1 MFELNGKQF
10 TLEQVKEAAEASN
23 MTVEQYIAKAGLNEV
38 GKAKPVAATTA
49 TAPGQNLGS
58 QFGNGS
64 LAQSGTSGST
74 LDLDQVADLSEQEV
88 YEIINELNK
97 SKYNQ
102 TYDDFVSEKQK
113 NKKDAF
119 SKGKFKKEEE
129 AEYLEYKQTGELKE
143 DPGLASEYY
152 QQAEAN
158 ERVFMENLPFE
169 KKAAVKEYL
178 GQKDPKNV
186 ALDAF
191 ERSYS
196 QVDQIA
202 NLLAGTGVDIA
213 LGGSYLADMLAKP
226 PEEGEDAFQSEVTKS
241 LIEKRQKIEKER
253 QEKLPKPIPL
263 ENINSL
269 DGLSTYIADAW
280 VNFVPS
286 AAALATGPGAIYAFG
301 AMGAGGRLS
310 QYALEEAEAK
320 EYIPELQK
328 ALEIEKDPVK
338 KEQIEKDINRYNDI
352 LTTSNLTKLATA
364 GIYAGSE
371 MLFEK
376 LSTIPMANELAKAA
390 KLANPV
396 DKIGKEVAKKLLL
409 SPIKESAAEGATQ
422 ITQNFADIALNNADI
437 NLLDNVG
444 EAAVQGA
451 IIGNGFAVGQA
462 AAMGRAKMMHTI
474 ASKGEKQNIQNGL
487 SQIDGLAKELD
498 NPEITKERKDEIKN
512 EINSIIKDL
521 SANEDLI
528 ADRFLKLSIDEKKEV
543 FELQRKSEEIN
554 RKWTNIAADSQL
566 SESTKETMRTR
577 LFEEFNSLQNNKR
590 SIIESADKRYKALT
604 KIEGLSEGDQIR
616 NKRLADV
623 YLRKVRQHQKIDKN
637 NWLKSPIIG
646 VSETDLKTLANFV
659 SQKDQD
665 AIQLEDGSIVNKED
679 ANLIL
684 ENSEGRDGL
693 FDPNSKLGVVFTDR
707 ARYGNSAAAIHEYMH
722 GALEA
727 SGMEESDFNKIKN
740 DLIELIENQAN
751 GKITKKQSED
761 IINRINQYSVEEGQD
776 LELLTS
782 ISDFIARD
790 VISEKDKNLFSRIRD
805 GVKSMLSREVGVE
818 TANEFNMSTAEDA
831 FDFVKNFNRKILKK
845 SGDVKITKGQALPE
859 EKDKKPVRPSKLQP
873 LLDSFDGNTN
883 AMINQT
889 LLVTPQGKETFDFTK
904 SKFGQEIG
912 GMVESITRRLYDPIP
927 EDAKRVAT
935 RDDYK
940 NALITSAAN
949 LVTQEYNPELQ
960 DLDSFI
966 SNRLNLRANRVATDL
981 GIESVQEFGGTGIK
995 ADVTE
1000 AKGITADEVEI
1011 TANTKK
1017 LVDAI
1022 GVSKSI
1028 LDKGRSAIERA
1039 IIKAE
1044 NAIVGKD
1051 LTQAK
1056 KIKARDKAL
1065 NDVLSQQL
1073 EKDLKKEFLKTAK
1086 NNNTFNDFL
1095 DKNWKEVTA
1104 VYLKNTN
1111 VNKIP
1116 EGRGKEILQGWNEQ
1130 FPSKQEVVDYF
1141 QGKDLD
1147 NKQAISNRKNRS
1159 LANAIVKEI
1168 TNDVKE
1174 QFVKEDPKAAEDFK
1188 AKTGILFSKQ
1198 LLNIVDKPL
1207 FELEQKGVD
1216 QLLNSYD
1223 LNSTAKY
1230 KTEEQINN
1238 AILDIK
1244 NKLLPLMP
1252 RKFWFGPA
1260 GGSAFTGSSKI
1271 IGVKTSSDPLWAYF
1285 VGEIKKLSDLPDSSF
1300 GAEIEGVDFKVSSY
1314 KTLFKDEATIKKN
1327 IINGSI
1333 DEFNTKVSK
1342 IHEAFWNTV
1351 NEAITNDKSIA
1362 PIIGSYL
1369 KIVGNDTKHWH
1380 KLGAQFVG
1388 YSTNPKG
1395 RYEYEH
1401 AMPATAA
1408 YLYLMDAALSDANF
1422 NAAYKAVIDNYKL
1435 IALDKAMD
1443 KKLTAVG
1450 LQRKMPKGW
1459 DLTKNFWWERYFNPE
1474 VASIDGGIPTESL
1487 IFLNG
1492 KTATEELN
1500 VLPTGV
1506 YIAKANLKNLSN
1518 INKTRVLASKSDKP
1532 VKKIRIFDFDDTL
1545 ARSNSQVLYTLPNGT
1560 KGKLNAT
1567 EYAKKDEELKEQG
1580 AEFDFSEFSKVID
1593 GKKGPLFNVAKKI
1606 ADAKGNEDLFI
1617 LTARP
1622 ADAAGPIQE
1631 FLKLAGLNFKKD
1643 NIVGLGDGAPQAK
1656 ANWVLSK
1663 TAEGYNDFYFADDA
1677 VKNVKAVKDILDT
1690 VDVKSRAQRVLASK
1704 NLDKDFNDLLERVK
1718 GVKSEA
1724 RYSEDRATKL
1734 GNKNKKFKFFI
1745 PYSAEDYIGLIYPT
1759 LGKGTEGDK
1768 NLEWYKKNIINPYA
1782 RGIRDF
1788 ETAKQAAMNQ
1798 WAELKKRIKKTPA
1811 NLKKESVRGF
1821 SNEEAIRVY
1830 LWNQKNVVPDT
1841 LAKKDVEELVKHV
1854 ESNQDLLNF
1863 ANQVNDIVGESG
1875 YPSPQGDWLA
1885 GTITTDLVNHVNTVS
1900 RAEYLKEWQ
1909 ENVDIV
1915 YSKDNMNKLKAIYGE
1930 SYTEALQDMLYR
1942 MKTGRNRPSGANK
1955 LTNQFMNWVNDSV
1968 GTIMFFNTR
1977 SALLQ
1982 TISSVNYLN
1991 FADNNPIKAAA
2002 AFTNQKQFWS
2012 DFSELFNSDFLKQRR
2027 SGLKTDVN
2035 ADEIAKMA
2043 STAENKIRAGLSAI
2057 LKKGF
2062 LPTQIADSFAISIG
2076 GASFYR
2082 NRINTYLKDGMTE
2095 AEAKE
2100 QAFLDFQEITEESQQ
2115 SSRPDR
2121 VSMQQAS
2128 PLGRVVLAFAN
2139 TPMQYAR
2146 LTKKAALDLV
2156 NGRGDW
2162 KANMSKLLYYGAV
2175 QNIIFTY
2182 LQQAMFAMM
2191 FSDDDE
2197 EEEKNRYFRAGNSI
2211 ADSLLR
2217 GIGVGGAA
2225 IATLKN
2231 LVMKTIDE
2239 YKSGRPDYTDVAIE
2253 LTTISPPVNSKLRKL
2268 NSAGRAFTY
2277 KQSKEKMRTEGF
2289 SLDNPAFEATGQIIS
2304 ALANVPADR
2313 AVRKMNNLKTA
2324 FDPEL
2329 EMWQSIALALGYSKW
2344 DVGIKNSK
2352 SSNEE
2357 LIEKLKTISKIRKIR
2372 NKRKKSKKSSP
2383 VKKLEDGVLG
2393 KAHKDGTIEI
2403 KEGLSPAKKKEVIAH
2418 EKKHIADMKSGKLNY
2433 DDQNVYWNGKPY
2445 PRLQGKKIVYN
2456 GVAYLEGHKKLPWEK
2471 SANNTKS

>member
-1 MFELNGKQF
+1 MFELNGKQY
-10 TLEQVKEAAEASN
+10 TLEQIEQAAKESN
-23 MTVEQYIAKAGLNEV
+23 LSVEEYIQKAGLTEV
-38 GKAKPVAATTA
+38 EKQQPAAQTA
-49 TAPGQNLGS
+49 TAGGTTNMESQLESGS
-58 QFGNGS
+58 S
-64 LAQSGTSGST
+64 VQSGTSGST
-74 LDLDQVADLSEQEV
+74 LNLDQVADLSEKEV

-102 TYDDFVSEKQK
+102 SYEDFVLK
-113 NKKDAF
+113 NQQSKKDNF
-119 SKGKFKKEEE
+119 DKGKYKKSEES
-129 AEYLEYKQTGELKE
+129 EYLNYKKTGTLGE
-143 DPGLASEYY
+143 DPNLVNEYY

-169 KKAAVKEYL
+169 KRAAVKEYL

-213 LGGSYLADMLAKP
+213 LGASYLTDMMAKP
-226 PEEGEDAFQSEVTKS
+226 PEEGEDAFQSEMTKS

-253 QEKLPKPIPL
+253 QEKLPKPIAL

-269 DGLSTYIADAW
+269 DGLSTYLADAW

-310 QYALEEAEAK
+310 QYALEESEAK
-320 EYIPELQK
+320 EYLPELQK
-328 ALEIEKDPVK
+328 ALELEKDPAK
-338 KEQIEKDINRYNDI
+338 KALIEKDINRYNDI

-371 MLFEK
+371 MVFER
-376 LSTIPMANELAKAA
+376 LSTIPLANELAKAA

-396 DKIGKEVAKKLLL
+396 DKIGKEIGKKLLL
-409 SPIKESAAEGATQ
+409 SPLKEGAAEGATQ
-422 ITQNFADIALNNADI
+422 VTQNFADIALNDAEI
-437 NLLDNVG
+437 NLLDNVD
-444 EAAVQGA
+444 EAGVQGA
-451 IIGNGFAVGQA
+451 IIGNGFAVAQSA
-462 AAMGRAKMMHTI
+462 ALGRAKIMHTI
-474 ASKGEKQNIQNGL
+474 ASKEEKQNIQNGL
-487 SQIDGLAKELD
+487 TQVDGLAKELD
-498 NPEITKERKDEIKN
+498 NPNITKERKDEIKE

-528 ADRFLKLSIDEKKEV
+528 ADRFLKLSLDEKRKV

-554 RKWTNIAADSQL
+554 KKWTNIAADSQL
-566 SESTKETMRTR
+566 SESSKETMRKR
-577 LFEEFNSLQNNKR
+577 LFSDFNSLQSEKR

-616 NKRLADV
+616 NKQLADI
-623 YLRKVRQHQKIDKN
+623 YLRKVRQHQKTDKN
-637 NWLKSPIIG
+637 NWLKKEIVG
-646 VSETDLKTLANFV
+646 VSESDLNTLQEFV
-659 SQKDQD
+659 KQEEQD
-665 AIQLEDGSIVNKED
+665 GTELEDGSIVNKEE

-684 ENSEGRDGL
+684 ENEKGRDGF

-707 ARYGNSAAAIHEYMH
+707 TRVSNSAASIHEYMH
-722 GALEA
+722 GALQA
-727 SGMEESDFNKIKN
+727 AGMEESDFNKIKN
-740 DLIELIENQAN
+740 DLIKLVKNQAD
-751 GKITKKQSED
+751 GKLTKKQSED
-761 IINRINQYSVEEGQD
+761 IINRINQYTAEEGQD

-790 VISEKDKNLFSRIRD
+790 IISEKDKPLFSRIRD
-805 GVKSMLSREVGVE
+805 GVKSMLSKEVGTE
-818 TANEFNMSTAEDA
+818 TANEFNISTAEDA
-831 FDFVKNFNRKILKK
+831 FDFVQNFNRKILKR
-845 SGDVKITKGQALPE
+845 SSDVKITKGQALPE

-1044 NAIVGKD
+1044 NAIVGKG

-1111 VNKIP
+1111 VNKIS

-1216 QLLNSYD
+1216 QLLDSYD

-1252 RKFWFGPA
+1252 KEFWFGPA

-1271 IGVKTSSDPLWAYF
+1271 IGVKTSSDPLWTYF

-1342 IHEAFWNTV
+1342 IHEAFWNKV
-1351 NEAITNDKSIA
+1351 NEAITDDKSIA
-1362 PIIGSYL
+1362 PVIGSYL

-1388 YSTNPKG
+1388 YSTNPEG

-1408 YLYLMDAALSDANF
+1408 YLYLMDAALSGANF
-1422 NAAYKAVIDNYKL
+1422 NTAYKAVMDNYKL

-1450 LQRKMPKGW
+1450 LQRKMPKSW

-1492 KTATEELN
+1492 KTAKQEL
-1500 VLPTGV
+1500 
-1506 YIAKANLKNLSN
+1506 
-1518 INKTRVLASKSDKP
+1518 KTNSSGQSRILASK
-1532 VKKIRIFDFDDTL
+1532 TL
-1545 ARSNSQVLYTLPNGT
+1545 
-1560 KGKLNAT
+1560 
-1567 EYAKKDEELKEQG
+1567 
-1580 AEFDFSEFSKVID
+1580 
-1593 GKKGPLFNVAKKI
+1593 
-1606 ADAKGNEDLFI
+1606 DA
-1617 LTARP
+1617 
-1622 ADAAGPIQE
+1622 
-1631 FLKLAGLNFKKD
+1631 
-1643 NIVGLGDGAPQAK
+1643 
-1656 ANWVLSK
+1656 
-1663 TAEGYNDFYFADDA
+1663 
-1677 VKNVKAVKDILDT
+1677 
-1690 VDVKSRAQRVLASK
+1690 
-1704 NLDKDFNDLLERVK
+1704 DFNKMLERVK
-1718 GVKSEA
+1718 GVKADA

-1745 PYSAEDYIGLIYPT
+1745 PYSAEDYVGLVYPT
-1759 LGKGTEGDK
+1759 LGKGKEGDM
-1768 NLEWYKKNIINPYA
+1768 NLQWYKDNIITPYA
-1782 RGIRDF
+1782 RGIRNF
-1788 ETAKQAAMNQ
+1788 ESAKQLAMNQ
-1798 WAELKKRIKKTPA
+1798 WAELKKQIKKTPA

-1875 YPSPQGDWLA
+1875 YPNPQGDWLA

-2035 ADEIAKMA
+2035 ADEIARMA
-2043 STAENKIRAGLSAI
+2043 STAENKIRAGLSVI

-2082 NRINTYLKDGMTE
+2082 NRINTYLKDGMTK

-2128 PLGRVVLAFAN
+2128 PLGRIVLAFAN

-2344 DVGIKNSK
+2344 DVGIKNAVK
-2352 SSNEE
+2352 
-2357 LIEKLKTISKIRKIR
+2357 KTGKPVFKKKRGK
-2372 NKRKKSKKSSP
+2372 KRKPRQSSTSTIGGSKKSSSSTIAN
-2383 VKKLEDGVLG
+2383 KLENGVLG

-2403 KEGLSPAKKKEVIAH
+2403 KPGLSPAKKKEVMAH
-2418 EKKHIADMKSGKLNY
+2418 EKRHIADMKSGKLNY
-2433 DDQNVYWNGKPY
+2433 DNQNVYWKGKAY
-2445 PRLQGKKIVYN
+2445 PRLQGKKIMYN
-2456 GVAYLEGHKKLPWEK
+2456 GIAYSEGHKKLPWEK
-2471 SANNTKS
+2471 SANNIKV

>member
-1 MFELNGKQF
+1 MFELNGKQY
-10 TLEQVKEAAEASN
+10 TLEQIEQAAKESN
-23 MTVEQYIAKAGLNEV
+23 LSVEEYIQRAGLTEV
-38 GKAKPVAATTA
+38 GKQEPATQAATVGGT
-49 TAPGQNLGS
+49 TNLESQSESGS
-58 QFGNGS
+58 S
-64 LAQSGTSGST
+64 VQSGTSGST
-74 LDLDQVADLSEQEV
+74 LNLDQVANLSEKEV
-88 YEIINELNK
+88 YETINELNR

-102 TYDDFVSEKQK
+102 SYEDFVLENQQ
-113 NKKDAF
+113 NKKNNFD
-119 SKGKFKKEEE
+119 KGKYKKSEE
-129 AEYLEYKQTGELKE
+129 AEYLNYKQTGKLGE
-143 DPGLASEYY
+143 DPNLVNEYY

-169 KKAAVKEYL
+169 KRAAVKEFL
-178 GQKDPKNV
+178 GQKDPKNI

-213 LGGSYLADMLAKP
+213 LGASYLSDMMAKP
-226 PEEGEDAFQSEVTKS
+226 PEEGEEAFQSEITKS

-253 QEKLPKPIPL
+253 QERLPKPIAL

-269 DGLSTYIADAW
+269 DGLSTYLADAW

-320 EYIPELQK
+320 EYLPELQK
-328 ALEIEKDPVK
+328 ALELEKDPAK
-338 KEQIEKDINRYNDI
+338 KALIEKDIDRYNNI
-352 LTTSNLTKLATA
+352 LSTSNLTKLATA

-371 MLFEK
+371 MLFER

-396 DKIGKEVAKKLLL
+396 DKIGKEIGKKLLL
-409 SPIKESAAEGATQ
+409 SPIREGAAEGATQ
-422 ITQNFADIALNNADI
+422 ITQNFADIVLNDAEI
-437 NLLDNVG
+437 NLLDNVD
-444 EAAVQGA
+444 EAGVQGA
-451 IIGNGFAVGQA
+451 IIGNGFAVAQSA
-462 AAMGRAKMMHTI
+462 ALGRAKIMHTI
-474 ASKGEKQNIQNGL
+474 ASKEEKQNIQNGL
-487 SQIDGLAKELD
+487 TQVDGLAKELD
-498 NPEITKERKDEIKN
+498 NPNITKERKDEIKE
-512 EINSIIKDL
+512 EINSIIRDL

-528 ADRFLKLSIDEKKEV
+528 ADRFLKLSLDEKREV

-554 RKWTNIAADSQL
+554 RKWTNIAADSGL
-566 SESTKETMRTR
+566 SESSKETMRTQ
-577 LFEEFNSLQNNKR
+577 LFSDFNSLQDEKR
-590 SIIESADKRYKALT
+590 AIIESADRRYKTLT

-616 NKRLADV
+616 NKQLANV
-623 YLRKVRQHQKIDKN
+623 YLRKVRQHQKADKN
-637 NWLKSPIIG
+637 NWLKKEMVG
-646 VSETDLKTLANFV
+646 VSESDLNTLQEFV
-659 SQKDQD
+659 EQEEQD
-665 AIQLEDGSIVNKED
+665 GIQLEDGSIVNKEE

-684 ENSEGRDGL
+684 ENEEGRDGF

-707 ARYGNSAAAIHEYMH
+707 SRYSNSAASIHEYMH
-722 GALEA
+722 GALQA
-727 SGMEESDFNKIKN
+727 AGMEESDFNKIKN
-740 DLIELIENQAN
+740 DLIELIENQAD
-751 GKITKKQSED
+751 GKLTKKQSED
-761 IINRINQYSVEEGQD
+761 IINRINQYTAEEGQD

-790 VISEKDKNLFSRIRD
+790 IISEKDKSLFSRIRD

-818 TANEFNMSTAEDA
+818 TANEFNISTAEDA
-831 FDFVKNFNRKILKK
+831 FDFVQNFNRKILKR
-845 SGDVKITKGQALPE
+845 SGDIKIASGQVLPE
-859 EKDKKPVRPSKLQP
+859 EKDQEPVRPSKLQP

-912 GMVESITRRLYDPIP
+912 GIVESITRRLYDPIP

-949 LVTQEYNPELQ
+949 LVTREYNPELQ

-966 SNRLNLRANRVATDL
+966 SNRLNLRANRVAADL

-1000 AKGITADEVEI
+1000 AKGITADEVEV

-1051 LTQAK
+1051 LTQSK

-1130 FPSKQEVVDYF
+1130 FPSKQEVIDYF
-1141 QGKDLD
+1141 QGKDLN

-1174 QFVKEDPKAAEDFK
+1174 QFIKEDPKAAKDFE

-1230 KTEEQINN
+1230 KTKSQIDD

-1244 NKLLPLMP
+1244 NRLLPLMP
-1252 RKFWFGPA
+1252 KEFWFGPA
-1260 GGSAFTGSSKI
+1260 GGSAFTSSSKI

-1285 VGEIKKLSDLPDSSF
+1285 VEEIKKLSNLPDSSF

-1333 DEFNTKVSK
+1333 KEFNTKVSK
-1342 IHEAFWNTV
+1342 IHEAFWNKV

-1388 YSTNPKG
+1388 YSTNPEG

-1408 YLYLMDAALSDANF
+1408 YLYLMDAALSGANF
-1422 NAAYKAVIDNYKL
+1422 NAAYKAVMDNYKL

-1459 DLTKNFWWERYFNPE
+1459 DLTKNFWWERYFNPQ
-1474 VASIDGGIPTESL
+1474 VAAIDGGIPTESL

-1492 KTATEELN
+1492 KTATQEL
-1500 VLPTGV
+1500 
-1506 YIAKANLKNLSN
+1506 K
-1518 INKTRVLASKSDKP
+1518 INSSGQSKILASK
-1532 VKKIRIFDFDDTL
+1532 TL
-1545 ARSNSQVLYTLPNGT
+1545 
-1560 KGKLNAT
+1560 
-1567 EYAKKDEELKEQG
+1567 
-1580 AEFDFSEFSKVID
+1580 
-1593 GKKGPLFNVAKKI
+1593 
-1606 ADAKGNEDLFI
+1606 DA
-1617 LTARP
+1617 
-1622 ADAAGPIQE
+1622 
-1631 FLKLAGLNFKKD
+1631 
-1643 NIVGLGDGAPQAK
+1643 
-1656 ANWVLSK
+1656 
-1663 TAEGYNDFYFADDA
+1663 
-1677 VKNVKAVKDILDT
+1677 
-1690 VDVKSRAQRVLASK
+1690 
-1704 NLDKDFNDLLERVK
+1704 DFNKMLERVK
-1718 GVKSEA
+1718 GVKAEA

-1745 PYSAEDYIGLIYPT
+1745 PYSAEDYMGLIYPT
-1759 LGKGTEGDK
+1759 LGKGKEGDM
-1768 NLEWYKKNIINPYA
+1768 NLQWYKDNIITPYA
-1782 RGIRDF
+1782 RGIRNF
-1788 ETAKQAAMNQ
+1788 ESAKQLAMNQ
-1798 WAELKKRIKKTPA
+1798 WAELKKQIKKTPA

-1821 SNEEAIRVY
+1821 DNEEAVRVY
-1830 LWNQKNVVPDT
+1830 LWNQKNVVPET
-1841 LAKKDVEELVKHV
+1841 LAKKDVDELVKHV
-1854 ESNQDLLNF
+1854 ESNQELLDF
-1863 ANQVNDIVGESG
+1863 ANQVNDIVGPKG

-1885 GTITTDLVNHVNTVS
+1885 GTITTDLVNYVNTVS
-1900 RAEYLKEWQ
+1900 RSEYLQEWQ
-1909 ENVDIV
+1909 ENVDVV
-1915 YSKDNMNKLKAIYGE
+1915 YSKDNMNKLKAIYGAP
-1930 SYTEALQDMLYR
+1930 YTEALQDMLYR

-1991 FADNNPIKAAA
+1991 FADNNPIKAAE
-2002 AFTNQKQFWS
+2002 AFANQKQFWA

-2035 ADEIAKMA
+2035 ADEIARMA
-2043 STAENKIRAGLSAI
+2043 ATAENKIRAGLAAI

-2062 LPTQIADSFAISIG
+2062 LPTQMADSFAISIG

-2128 PLGRVVLAFAN
+2128 PLGRIILAFAN

-2162 KANMSKLLYYGAV
+2162 KTNMSKLLYYGAV

-2197 EEEKNRYFRAGNSI
+2197 EEEKNKYFRAGNSI

-2289 SLDNPAFEATGQIIS
+2289 SLDNPAFEATGQVIS

-2344 DVGIKNSK
+2344 DVGIKDAVK
-2352 SSNEE
+2352 ETG
-2357 LIEKLKTISKIRKIR
+2357 KPVFKKK
-2372 NKRKKSKKSSP
+2372 KRKKIKPRRSSSGTIGSG
-2383 VKKLEDGVLG
+2383 KRSSSSTIANKLENGVLG
-2393 KAHKDGTIEI
+2393 KAHKNGTIEI
-2403 KEGLSPAKKKEVIAH
+2403 KPGLSPAKRKEVMAH
-2418 EKKHIADMKSGKLNY
+2418 EKRHLADMKSGRLDY
-2433 DDQNVYWNGKPY
+2433 DNQNVYWEGKAY
-2445 PRLQGKKIVYN
+2445 PRLQGKKIMYN

-2471 SANNTKS
+2471 SANNVKV

>member
-1 MFELNGKQF
+1 MPRYKVNDNIYNLPEDKVQDFLKVYPNAELLEGEGKQKPTPQTTAAAVGTN
-10 TLEQVKEAAEASN
+10 TLNTELQSADGSSESQDPAKGFFEQVFGQDEDRQETYAQRELRQEIELENKIAETAAKREIDPATGKFKELSSTDKMLNSVGNMADQFQQFVPNLVISSNKIFRGIFGDEAIDAFVANENIPEFFKEGLSEEDLDEAIQQYQLQEAEMQETGEITKGIADGDIGEIAAGIVNGITSVGSSLAINTLTLGGGLIPDMIGRSYIDYNSTLAEGKGKTLSDLIKDGEDEVTTPAAIGTLSGLLEGFGLRGAGKAILNKAVNKGINKTLAAMLISGNKEGLTELAQTGLEASN
-23 MTVEQYIAKAGLNEV
+23 IASAKGENKTEAFVDAITSREGLEAYLQGFV
-38 GKAKPVAATTA
+38 GGGVIT
-49 TAPGQNLGS
+49 GS
-58 QFGNGS
+58 RS
-64 LAQSGTSGST
+64 
-74 LDLDQVADLSEQEV
+74 
-88 YEIINELNK
+88 
-97 SKYNQ
+97 
-102 TYDDFVSEKQK
+102 
-113 NKKDAF
+113 
-119 SKGKFKKEEE
+119 
-129 AEYLEYKQTGELKE
+129 
-143 DPGLASEYY
+143 
-152 QQAEAN
+152 
-158 ERVFMENLPFE
+158 
-169 KKAAVKEYL
+169 
-178 GQKDPKNV
+178 NV
-186 ALDAF
+186 
-191 ERSYS
+191 
-196 QVDQIA
+196 
-202 NLLAGTGVDIA
+202 
-213 LGGSYLADMLAKP
+213 LADRNDILKASSVMRSDS
-226 PEEGEDAFQSEVTKS
+226 DASFLSVTQQEIKD
-241 LIEKRQKIEKER
+241 LQEKRQKTRNKEVRKVIDKKIEQKTQSMRDMLIEENKVINNMSESELYTASKSFDKIEKLSKKSQQIKQQAANGLISADEQNILLEELNNNLNKER
-253 QEKLPKPIPL
+253 QKLSEIKSNSITRADEALEKNIKTAEEQSSKLDNISFKSFDTIKDFEDYILSTKQYKRKRKASKVLAQTNDGVILQNPDGTQEIIINKEIAKKAGAINVGAHEL
-263 ENINSL
+263 LHGILYKTLKENPNAAVALGNSL
-269 DGLSTYIADAW
+269 TKQINKLDLSDPRALDFKQRLDLYKDEDAATRGEETLTLFGDATAQGLIKYDENLFTKTGDILRRIFDSVGYKRTFKSGRDVYNFIKDYNKDIAKGGIRQA
-280 VNFVPS
+280 FVQ
-286 AAALATGPGAIYAFG
+286 A
-301 AMGAGGRLS
+301 
-310 QYALEEAEAK
+310 AK
-320 EYIPELQK
+320 EGIDVKIKPTNKIQK
-328 ALEIEKDPVK
+328 
-338 KEQIEKDINRYNDI
+338 
-352 LTTSNLTKLATA
+352 
-364 GIYAGSE
+364 
-371 MLFEK
+371 
-376 LSTIPMANELAKAA
+376 
-390 KLANPV
+390 
-396 DKIGKEVAKKLLL
+396 
-409 SPIKESAAEGATQ
+409 
-422 ITQNFADIALNNADI
+422 
-437 NLLDNVG
+437 
-444 EAAVQGA
+444 
-451 IIGNGFAVGQA
+451 
-462 AAMGRAKMMHTI
+462 
-474 ASKGEKQNIQNGL
+474 
-487 SQIDGLAKELD
+487 
-498 NPEITKERKDEIKN
+498 
-512 EINSIIKDL
+512 
-521 SANEDLI
+521 
-528 ADRFLKLSIDEKKEV
+528 
-543 FELQRKSEEIN
+543 
-554 RKWTNIAADSQL
+554 AADSVL
-566 SESTKETMRTR
+566 KESRSN
-577 LFEEFNSLQNNKR
+577 LNSLLEKYGNDPQTL
-590 SIIESADKRYKALT
+590 IT
-604 KIEGLSEGDQIR
+604 QGLS
-616 NKRLADV
+616 K
-623 YLRKVRQHQKIDKN
+623 
-637 NWLKSPIIG
+637 
-646 VSETDLKTLANFV
+646 
-659 SQKDQD
+659 
-665 AIQLEDGSIVNKED
+665 
-679 ANLIL
+679 
-684 ENSEGRDGL
+684 
-693 FDPNSKLGVVFTDR
+693 
-707 ARYGNSAAAIHEYMH
+707 
-722 GALEA
+722 
-727 SGMEESDFNKIKN
+727 
-740 DLIELIENQAN
+740 
-751 GKITKKQSED
+751 
-761 IINRINQYSVEEGQD
+761 
-776 LELLTS
+776 
-782 ISDFIARD
+782 
-790 VISEKDKNLFSRIRD
+790 
-805 GVKSMLSREVGVE
+805 
-818 TANEFNMSTAEDA
+818 
-831 FDFVKNFNRKILKK
+831 
-845 SGDVKITKGQALPE
+845 
-859 EKDKKPVRPSKLQP
+859 
-873 LLDSFDGNTN
+873 
-883 AMINQT
+883 
-889 LLVTPQGKETFDFTK
+889 TPQGKETFEFTK
-904 SKFGQEIG
+904 SEFGQEVGPI
-912 GMVESITRRLYDPIP
+912 VESLTKKLYDPIP
-927 EDAKRVAT
+927 EDAKRDVSRNEYKDAMISELAT
-935 RDDYK
+935 IVSTEYD
-940 NALITSAAN
+940 AAKQDIDKF
-949 LVTQEYNPELQ
+949 VTIRAFQR
-960 DLDSFI
+960 
-966 SNRLNLRANRVATDL
+966 SNRLAKNL
-981 GIESVQEFGGTGIK
+981 GIESVEDFGGTGIK
-995 ADVTE
+995 TDVTE
-1000 AKGITADEVEI
+1000 AKGITADEVEV

-1051 LTQAK
+1051 LTQSK

-1065 NDVLSQQL
+1065 NDVLNQQL

-1130 FPSKQEVVDYF
+1130 FPSKQEVIDYF
-1141 QGKDLD
+1141 QGKDLN

-1168 TNDVKE
+1168 TNDVKA
-1174 QFVKEDPKAAEDFK
+1174 QFIKEDPQAAADFE
-1188 AKTGILFSKQ
+1188 AKTGIKFSKSV
-1198 LLNIVDKPL
+1198 LNIVDKPL

-1230 KTEEQINN
+1230 KTEGQIDD

-1244 NKLLPLMP
+1244 NRLLPLMP
-1252 RKFWFGPA
+1252 KEFWFGPA
-1260 GGSAFTGSSKI
+1260 GGSAFTSSSKI

-1342 IHEAFWNTV
+1342 IHEAFWNKV

-1362 PIIGSYL
+1362 PVIGSYL

-1388 YSTNPKG
+1388 YSTNPEG

-1408 YLYLMDAALSDANF
+1408 YLYLMDASLSGANF
-1422 NAAYKAVIDNYKL
+1422 NAAYKAVMDNYKL

-1492 KTATEELN
+1492 KTATQEL
-1500 VLPTGV
+1500 
-1506 YIAKANLKNLSN
+1506 
-1518 INKTRVLASKSDKP
+1518 KTNSSGQSRILASK
-1532 VKKIRIFDFDDTL
+1532 TL
-1545 ARSNSQVLYTLPNGT
+1545 
-1560 KGKLNAT
+1560 
-1567 EYAKKDEELKEQG
+1567 
-1580 AEFDFSEFSKVID
+1580 
-1593 GKKGPLFNVAKKI
+1593 
-1606 ADAKGNEDLFI
+1606 DA
-1617 LTARP
+1617 
-1622 ADAAGPIQE
+1622 
-1631 FLKLAGLNFKKD
+1631 
-1643 NIVGLGDGAPQAK
+1643 
-1656 ANWVLSK
+1656 
-1663 TAEGYNDFYFADDA
+1663 
-1677 VKNVKAVKDILDT
+1677 
-1690 VDVKSRAQRVLASK
+1690 
-1704 NLDKDFNDLLERVK
+1704 DFNKMLERVK
-1718 GVKSEA
+1718 GVKAEA

-1734 GNKNKKFKFFI
+1734 GNKNKKFRFFI

-1759 LGKGTEGDK
+1759 LGKGKEGDM
-1768 NLEWYKKNIINPYA
+1768 NLQWYKDNIITPYA
-1782 RGIRDF
+1782 RGIRNF
-1788 ETAKQAAMNQ
+1788 ESAKQLAMNQ
-1798 WAELKKRIKKTPA
+1798 WAELKKQIKKTPA

-1821 SNEEAIRVY
+1821 SNEEAVRVY
-1830 LWNQKNVVPDT
+1830 LWNQKNVVPET
-1841 LAKKDVEELVKHV
+1841 LAKKDVDELVKHV
-1854 ESNQDLLNF
+1854 ESNQELLDF
-1863 ANQVNDIVGESG
+1863 ANQVNDIVGPKG
-1875 YPSPQGDWLA
+1875 YPNPQGDWLA
-1885 GTITTDLVNHVNTVS
+1885 GTITTDLVNYVNTVS
-1900 RAEYLKEWQ
+1900 RGEYLKEWQ
-1909 ENVDIV
+1909 ENVDVV

-1930 SYTEALQDMLYR
+1930 PYTEALQDMLYR

-2035 ADEIAKMA
+2035 ADEIARMA
-2043 STAENKIRAGLSAI
+2043 ATAENKVRAGLSAI

-2082 NRINTYLKDGMTE
+2082 NRINTYLKQGMTE

-2128 PLGRVVLAFAN
+2128 PLGRIILAFAN

-2162 KANMSKLLYYGAV
+2162 KTNMSKLLYYGAV

-2197 EEEKNRYFRAGNSI
+2197 EEEKNKYFRAGNSI

-2253 LTTISPPVNSKLRKL
+2253 LTSISPPINSKLRKL

-2277 KQSKEKMRTEGF
+2277 KQSKEKMQTEGI

-2313 AVRKMNNLKTA
+2313 AVRKMSNLKTA

-2344 DVGIKNSK
+2344 DVGIKDAVK
-2352 SSNEE
+2352 ETG
-2357 LIEKLKTISKIRKIR
+2357 KPVFKKK
-2372 NKRKKSKKSSP
+2372 KRKKRKPRRSSSGTISTGKKSSSSTIAN
-2383 VKKLEDGVLG
+2383 KLENGVLG

-2403 KEGLSPAKKKEVIAH
+2403 KPGLSPAKRKEVMAH
-2418 EKKHIADMKSGKLNY
+2418 EKRHLADMKSGRLDY
-2433 DDQNVYWNGKPY
+2433 DHQNVYWEGKSY
-2445 PRLQGKKIVYN
+2445 PRLQGKKIMYN

-2471 SANNTKS
+2471 SANNIKV

>member
-1 MFELNGKQF
+1 MFELNGKQY
-10 TLEQVKEAAEASN
+10 TLEQIEQAAKESN
-23 MTVEQYIAKAGLNEV
+23 LSVEEYIQKAGLTEV
-38 GKAKPVAATTA
+38 GKQKPATQAATVGGT
-49 TAPGQNLGS
+49 TNTGS
-58 QFGNGS
+58 QSESGS
-64 LAQSGTSGST
+64 SVQSGTSGST
-74 LDLDQVADLSEQEV
+74 LNLDQVANLSEREV
-88 YEIINELNK
+88 YETINELNK

-102 TYDDFVSEKQK
+102 SYEDFVLENQQSKK
-113 NKKDAF
+113 NNFD
-119 SKGKFKKEEE
+119 KGKYKKSEE
-129 AEYLEYKQTGELKE
+129 AEYLNYKNTGKLGE
-143 DPGLASEYY
+143 DPNLVNEYY

-169 KKAAVKEYL
+169 KRAAVKEFL

-196 QVDQIA
+196 QIDQIG

-213 LGGSYLADMLAKP
+213 LGTSYLADMMAAP
-226 PEEGEDAFQSEVTKS
+226 PKEGEEAFQSELTKS

-253 QEKLPKPIPL
+253 QEKLPKPIAL

-269 DGLSTYIADAW
+269 DGLSTYLADAW

-320 EYIPELQK
+320 EYLPELQK
-328 ALEIEKDPVK
+328 ALELEKDPAK
-338 KEQIEKDINRYNDI
+338 KALIEKDIDRYNDI
-352 LTTSNLTKLATA
+352 LSTSNLTKLATA

-371 MLFEK
+371 MVFER
-376 LSTIPMANELAKAA
+376 LSTIPLANELAKAA

-396 DKIGKEVAKKLLL
+396 DKIGKEIGKKLLL
-409 SPIKESAAEGATQ
+409 SPIKEGAAEGATQ
-422 ITQNFADIALNNADI
+422 VTQNFADIVLNDAEI
-437 NLLDNVG
+437 NPLDNVD
-444 EAAVQGA
+444 EAGVQGA
-451 IIGNGFAVGQA
+451 IIGNGFAVAQSA
-462 AAMGRAKMMHTI
+462 ALGRAKIMHTI
-474 ASKGEKQNIQNGL
+474 ASKEEKQNIQNGL
-487 SQIDGLAKELD
+487 TQVDGLAKELD
-498 NPEITKERKDEIKN
+498 NPNITKERKDEIKE
-512 EINSIIKDL
+512 EINSIIRDL

-528 ADRFLKLSIDEKKEV
+528 ADRFLKLSLDEKREV

-554 RKWTNIAADSQL
+554 RKWTNIAADSGL
-566 SESTKETMRTR
+566 SESSKETMRTQ
-577 LFEEFNSLQNNKR
+577 LFSDFNSLQDEKR
-590 SIIESADKRYKALT
+590 AIIESADRRYKALT

-616 NKRLADV
+616 NKQLADV
-623 YLRKVRQHQKIDKN
+623 YLRKVRQHQKADKN
-637 NWLKSPIIG
+637 NWLKKEMVG
-646 VSETDLKTLANFV
+646 VSESDLNTLQEFV
-659 SQKDQD
+659 EQEEQD
-665 AIQLEDGSIVNKED
+665 GIQLEDGSIVNKEE

-684 ENSEGRDGL
+684 ENEEGRDGF

-707 ARYGNSAAAIHEYMH
+707 SRYSNSAASIHEYMH
-722 GALEA
+722 GALQA
-727 SGMEESDFNKIKN
+727 AGMEESDFNKIKN
-740 DLIELIENQAN
+740 DLIELIENQAD
-751 GKITKKQSED
+751 GKLTKKQSED
-761 IINRINQYSVEEGQD
+761 IISRINQYTVEEGQD

-790 VISEKDKNLFSRIRD
+790 IISEKDKSLFSRVRD

-818 TANEFNMSTAEDA
+818 TANEFNISTAEDA
-831 FDFVKNFNRKILKK
+831 FDFVQNFNRKILKR
-845 SGDVKITKGQALPE
+845 SGDIKIASGQALPE
-859 EKDKKPVRPSKLQP
+859 EKDQEPVRPSKLQP

-949 LVTQEYNPELQ
+949 LVTREYNPELQ

-1000 AKGITADEVEI
+1000 AKGITADEVEV

-1051 LTQAK
+1051 LTQSK

-1130 FPSKQEVVDYF
+1130 FPSKQEVIDYF
-1141 QGKDLD
+1141 QGKDLN

-1174 QFVKEDPKAAEDFK
+1174 QFIKEDPKAAKDFE

-1230 KTEEQINN
+1230 KTKSQIDD
-1238 AILDIK
+1238 AILNIK
-1244 NKLLPLMP
+1244 NRLLPLMP
-1252 RKFWFGPA
+1252 KEFWFGPA
-1260 GGSAFTGSSKI
+1260 GGSAFTSSSKI

-1285 VGEIKKLSDLPDSSF
+1285 VEEIKKLSNLPDSSF
-1300 GAEIEGVDFKVSSY
+1300 GAEIKGVDFKVSSY

-1333 DEFNTKVSK
+1333 NEFNTKVSK
-1342 IHEAFWNTV
+1342 IHEAFWNKV

-1388 YSTNPKG
+1388 YSTNPEG

-1408 YLYLMDAALSDANF
+1408 YLYLMDAALSGANF
-1422 NAAYKAVIDNYKL
+1422 NAAYKAVMDNYKL

-1459 DLTKNFWWERYFNPE
+1459 DLTKNFWWERYFNSQ
-1474 VASIDGGIPTESL
+1474 VAAIDGGIPTESL

-1492 KTATEELN
+1492 KTATQEL
-1500 VLPTGV
+1500 
-1506 YIAKANLKNLSN
+1506 K
-1518 INKTRVLASKSDKP
+1518 INSSGQSKVLASK
-1532 VKKIRIFDFDDTL
+1532 T
-1545 ARSNSQVLYTLPNGT
+1545 
-1560 KGKLNAT
+1560 
-1567 EYAKKDEELKEQG
+1567 
-1580 AEFDFSEFSKVID
+1580 
-1593 GKKGPLFNVAKKI
+1593 
-1606 ADAKGNEDLFI
+1606 
-1617 LTARP
+1617 
-1622 ADAAGPIQE
+1622 
-1631 FLKLAGLNFKKD
+1631 
-1643 NIVGLGDGAPQAK
+1643 
-1656 ANWVLSK
+1656 
-1663 TAEGYNDFYFADDA
+1663 
-1677 VKNVKAVKDILDT
+1677 LDT
-1690 VDVKSRAQRVLASK
+1690 
-1704 NLDKDFNDLLERVK
+1704 DFNKMLERVK
-1718 GVKSEA
+1718 GVKADA

-1734 GNKNKKFKFFI
+1734 GNKNKKFRFFI
-1745 PYSAEDYIGLIYPT
+1745 PYSAEDYVGLIYPT
-1759 LGKGTEGDK
+1759 LGKGKEGDM
-1768 NLEWYKKNIINPYA
+1768 NLQWYKDNIITPYA
-1782 RGIRDF
+1782 RGIRNF
-1788 ETAKQAAMNQ
+1788 ESAKQLAMNQ
-1798 WAELKKRIKKTPA
+1798 WAELKKQIKKTPA

-1821 SNEEAIRVY
+1821 SNEEAVRVY

-1841 LAKKDVEELVKHV
+1841 LAKKDVDELVKHV
-1854 ESNQDLLNF
+1854 ESNQELLDF
-1863 ANQVNDIVGESG
+1863 ANQVNDIVGPKG
-1875 YPSPQGDWLA
+1875 YPNPQGDWLA
-1885 GTITTDLVNHVNTVS
+1885 GTITTDLVNYVNTVS
-1900 RAEYLKEWQ
+1900 RAEYLQEWQ
-1909 ENVDIV
+1909 ENVDVV
-1915 YSKDNMNKLKAIYGE
+1915 YSKDNMNKLKAIYGA

-1991 FADNNPIKAAA
+1991 FADNNPIKAAE
-2002 AFTNQKQFWS
+2002 AFANQKQFWA

-2043 STAENKIRAGLSAI
+2043 ATAENKIRAGLAAI

-2062 LPTQIADSFAISIG
+2062 LPTQMADSFAISIG

-2128 PLGRVVLAFAN
+2128 PLGRIILAFAN

-2162 KANMSKLLYYGAV
+2162 KTNMSKLLYYGAV

-2191 FSDDDE
+2191 FSDDDD
-2197 EEEKNRYFRAGNSI
+2197 EKEQDKYFRAGNSI

-2225 IATLKN
+2225 VATLKN

-2253 LTTISPPVNSKLRKL
+2253 LTSISPPINSKLRKL

-2277 KQSKEKMRTEGF
+2277 KQSKEKMRTEGV
-2289 SLDNPAFEATGQIIS
+2289 SLDNPAFEATGQVIS

-2313 AVRKMNNLKTA
+2313 AVRKMSNLKTA

-2344 DVGIKNSK
+2344 DVGIKDAVK
-2352 SSNEE
+2352 ETG
-2357 LIEKLKTISKIRKIR
+2357 KPVF
-2372 NKRKKSKKSSP
+2372 KRKKRKKRKPRRSSSGTIESG
-2383 VKKLEDGVLG
+2383 KRSSTSTIANKLENGVLG

-2403 KEGLSPAKKKEVIAH
+2403 KPGLSSAKRKEVMAH
-2418 EKKHIADMKSGKLNY
+2418 EKRHLADMKSGRLDY
-2433 DDQNVYWNGKPY
+2433 DHQNVYWEGKSY
-2445 PRLQGKKIVYN
+2445 PRLQGKKIMYN

-2471 SANNTKS
+2471 SANNVKV

>member
-1 MFELNGKQF
+1 MFELNGKQY
-10 TLEQVKEAAEASN
+10 TLEQIEQAAKESN
-23 MTVEQYIAKAGLNEV
+23 LSVEEYIQKAGLTEV
-38 GKAKPVAATTA
+38 GKQKPATQAATVGGT
-49 TAPGQNLGS
+49 TNTGS
-58 QFGNGS
+58 QSESGS
-64 LAQSGTSGST
+64 SVQSGTSGST
-74 LDLDQVADLSEQEV
+74 LNLDQVANLSEREV
-88 YEIINELNK
+88 YETINELNK

-102 TYDDFVSEKQK
+102 SYEDFVLENQQSKK
-113 NKKDAF
+113 NNFD
-119 SKGKFKKEEE
+119 KGKYKKSEE
-129 AEYLEYKQTGELKE
+129 AEYLNYKNTGKLGE
-143 DPGLASEYY
+143 DPNLVNEYY

-169 KKAAVKEYL
+169 KRAAVKEFL

-196 QVDQIA
+196 QIDQIG

-213 LGGSYLADMLAKP
+213 LGTSYLADMMAAP
-226 PEEGEDAFQSEVTKS
+226 PKEGEEAFQSELTKS

-253 QEKLPKPIPL
+253 QEKLPKPIAL

-269 DGLSTYIADAW
+269 DGLSTYLADAW

-320 EYIPELQK
+320 EYLPELQK
-328 ALEIEKDPVK
+328 ALELEKDPAK
-338 KEQIEKDINRYNDI
+338 KALIEKDIDRYNDI
-352 LTTSNLTKLATA
+352 LSTSNLTKLATA

-371 MLFEK
+371 MVFER
-376 LSTIPMANELAKAA
+376 LSTIPLANELAKAA

-396 DKIGKEVAKKLLL
+396 DKIGKEIGKKLLL
-409 SPIKESAAEGATQ
+409 SPIKEGAAEGATQ
-422 ITQNFADIALNNADI
+422 VTQNFADIVLNDAEI
-437 NLLDNVG
+437 NLLDNVD
-444 EAAVQGA
+444 EAGVQGA
-451 IIGNGFAVGQA
+451 IIGNGFAVAQSA
-462 AAMGRAKMMHTI
+462 ALGRAKIMHTI
-474 ASKGEKQNIQNGL
+474 ASKEEKQNIQNGL
-487 SQIDGLAKELD
+487 TQVDGLAKELD
-498 NPEITKERKDEIKN
+498 NPNITKERKDEIKE
-512 EINSIIKDL
+512 EINSIIRDL

-528 ADRFLKLSIDEKKEV
+528 ADRFLKLSLDEKREV

-554 RKWTNIAADSQL
+554 RKWTNIAADSGL
-566 SESTKETMRTR
+566 SESSKETMRTQ
-577 LFEEFNSLQNNKR
+577 LFSDFNSLQDEKR
-590 SIIESADKRYKALT
+590 AIIESADRRYKALT

-616 NKRLADV
+616 NKQLADV
-623 YLRKVRQHQKIDKN
+623 YLRKVRQHQKADKN
-637 NWLKSPIIG
+637 NWLKKEMVG
-646 VSETDLKTLANFV
+646 VSESDLNTLQEFV
-659 SQKDQD
+659 EQEEQD
-665 AIQLEDGSIVNKED
+665 GIQLEDGSIVNKEE

-684 ENSEGRDGL
+684 ENEEGRDGF

-707 ARYGNSAAAIHEYMH
+707 SRYSNSAASIHEYMH
-722 GALEA
+722 GALQA
-727 SGMEESDFNKIKN
+727 AGMEESDFNKIKN
-740 DLIELIENQAN
+740 DLIELIENQAD
-751 GKITKKQSED
+751 GKLTKKQSED
-761 IINRINQYSVEEGQD
+761 IISRINQYTVEEGQD

-790 VISEKDKNLFSRIRD
+790 IISEKDKSLFSRVRD

-818 TANEFNMSTAEDA
+818 TANEFNISTAEDA
-831 FDFVKNFNRKILKK
+831 FDFVQNFNRKILKR
-845 SGDVKITKGQALPE
+845 SGDIKIASGQALPE
-859 EKDKKPVRPSKLQP
+859 EKDQEPVRPSKLQP

-949 LVTQEYNPELQ
+949 LVTREYNPELQ

-1000 AKGITADEVEI
+1000 AKGITADEVEV

-1051 LTQAK
+1051 LTQSK

-1130 FPSKQEVVDYF
+1130 FPSKQEVIDYF
-1141 QGKDLD
+1141 QGKDLN

-1174 QFVKEDPKAAEDFK
+1174 QFIKEDPKAAKDFE

-1230 KTEEQINN
+1230 KTKSQIDD
-1238 AILDIK
+1238 AILNIK
-1244 NKLLPLMP
+1244 NRLLPLMP
-1252 RKFWFGPA
+1252 KEFWFGPA
-1260 GGSAFTGSSKI
+1260 GGSAFTSSSKI

-1285 VGEIKKLSDLPDSSF
+1285 VEEIKKLSNLPDSSF
-1300 GAEIEGVDFKVSSY
+1300 GAEIKGVDFKVSSY

-1333 DEFNTKVSK
+1333 NEFNTKVSK
-1342 IHEAFWNTV
+1342 IHEAFWNKV

-1388 YSTNPKG
+1388 YSTNPEG

-1408 YLYLMDAALSDANF
+1408 YLYLMDAALSGANF
-1422 NAAYKAVIDNYKL
+1422 NAAYKAVMDNYKL

-1459 DLTKNFWWERYFNPE
+1459 DLTKNFWWERYFNSQ
-1474 VASIDGGIPTESL
+1474 VAAIDGGIPTESL

-1492 KTATEELN
+1492 KTATQEL
-1500 VLPTGV
+1500 
-1506 YIAKANLKNLSN
+1506 K
-1518 INKTRVLASKSDKP
+1518 INSSGQSKVLASK
-1532 VKKIRIFDFDDTL
+1532 T
-1545 ARSNSQVLYTLPNGT
+1545 
-1560 KGKLNAT
+1560 
-1567 EYAKKDEELKEQG
+1567 
-1580 AEFDFSEFSKVID
+1580 
-1593 GKKGPLFNVAKKI
+1593 
-1606 ADAKGNEDLFI
+1606 
-1617 LTARP
+1617 
-1622 ADAAGPIQE
+1622 
-1631 FLKLAGLNFKKD
+1631 
-1643 NIVGLGDGAPQAK
+1643 
-1656 ANWVLSK
+1656 
-1663 TAEGYNDFYFADDA
+1663 
-1677 VKNVKAVKDILDT
+1677 LDT
-1690 VDVKSRAQRVLASK
+1690 
-1704 NLDKDFNDLLERVK
+1704 DFNKMLERVK
-1718 GVKSEA
+1718 GVKADA

-1734 GNKNKKFKFFI
+1734 GNKNKKFRFFI
-1745 PYSAEDYIGLIYPT
+1745 PYSAEDYVGLIYPT
-1759 LGKGTEGDK
+1759 LGKGKEGDM
-1768 NLEWYKKNIINPYA
+1768 NLQWYKDNIITPYA
-1782 RGIRDF
+1782 RGIRNF
-1788 ETAKQAAMNQ
+1788 ESAKQLAMNQ
-1798 WAELKKRIKKTPA
+1798 WAELKKQIKKTPA

-1821 SNEEAIRVY
+1821 SNEEAVRVY

-1841 LAKKDVEELVKHV
+1841 LAKKDVDELVKHV
-1854 ESNQDLLNF
+1854 ESNQELLDF
-1863 ANQVNDIVGESG
+1863 ANQVNDIVGPKG
-1875 YPSPQGDWLA
+1875 YPNPQGDWLA
-1885 GTITTDLVNHVNTVS
+1885 GTITTDLVNYVNTVS
-1900 RAEYLKEWQ
+1900 RAEYLQEWQ
-1909 ENVDIV
+1909 ENVDVV
-1915 YSKDNMNKLKAIYGE
+1915 YSKDNMNKLKAIYGA

-1991 FADNNPIKAAA
+1991 FADNNPIKAAE
-2002 AFTNQKQFWS
+2002 AFANQKQFWA

-2043 STAENKIRAGLSAI
+2043 ATAENKIRAGLAAI

-2062 LPTQIADSFAISIG
+2062 LPTQMADSFAISIG

-2128 PLGRVVLAFAN
+2128 PLGRIILAFAN

-2162 KANMSKLLYYGAV
+2162 KTNMSKLLYYGAV

-2191 FSDDDE
+2191 FSDDDD
-2197 EEEKNRYFRAGNSI
+2197 EKEQDKYFRAGNSI

-2225 IATLKN
+2225 VATLKN

-2253 LTTISPPVNSKLRKL
+2253 LTSISPPINSKLRKL

-2277 KQSKEKMRTEGF
+2277 KQSKEKMRTEGV
-2289 SLDNPAFEATGQIIS
+2289 SLDNPAFEATGQVIS

-2313 AVRKMNNLKTA
+2313 AVRKMSNLKTA

-2344 DVGIKNSK
+2344 DVGIKDAVK
-2352 SSNEE
+2352 ETG
-2357 LIEKLKTISKIRKIR
+2357 KPVF
-2372 NKRKKSKKSSP
+2372 KRKKRKKRKPRRSSSGTIESG
-2383 VKKLEDGVLG
+2383 KRSSTSTIANKLENGVLG

-2403 KEGLSPAKKKEVIAH
+2403 KPGLSSAKRKEVMAH
-2418 EKKHIADMKSGKLNY
+2418 EKRHLADMKSGRLDY
-2433 DDQNVYWNGKPY
+2433 DHQNVYWEGKSY
-2445 PRLQGKKIVYN
+2445 PRLQGKKIMYN

-2471 SANNTKS
+2471 SANNVKV

>member
-1 MFELNGKQF
+1 MFELNGKQY
-10 TLEQVKEAAEASN
+10 TLEQIEQAAKESN
-23 MTVEQYIAKAGLNEV
+23 LSVEEYIQKAGLTEV
-38 GKAKPVAATTA
+38 GKQKPATQAATVGGTIN
-49 TAPGQNLGS
+49 TGS
-58 QFGNGS
+58 QSESGS
-64 LAQSGTSGST
+64 SVQSGTSGST
-74 LDLDQVADLSEQEV
+74 LNLDQVANLSEREV
-88 YEIINELNK
+88 YETINELNK

-102 TYDDFVSEKQK
+102 SYEDFVLENQQSKK
-113 NKKDAF
+113 NNFD
-119 SKGKFKKEEE
+119 KGKYKKSEE
-129 AEYLEYKQTGELKE
+129 AEYLNYKNTGKLGE
-143 DPGLASEYY
+143 DPNLVNEYY

-169 KKAAVKEYL
+169 KRAAVKEFL

-196 QVDQIA
+196 QIDQIG

-213 LGGSYLADMLAKP
+213 LGTSYLADMMAAP
-226 PEEGEDAFQSEVTKS
+226 PKEGEEAFQSELTKS

-253 QEKLPKPIPL
+253 QEKLPKPIAL

-269 DGLSTYIADAW
+269 DGLSTYLADAW

-320 EYIPELQK
+320 EYLPELQK
-328 ALEIEKDPVK
+328 ALELEKDPAK
-338 KEQIEKDINRYNDI
+338 KALIEKDIDRYNDI
-352 LTTSNLTKLATA
+352 LSTSNLTKLATA

-371 MLFEK
+371 MVFER
-376 LSTIPMANELAKAA
+376 LSTIPLANELAKAA

-396 DKIGKEVAKKLLL
+396 DKIGKEIGKKLLL
-409 SPIKESAAEGATQ
+409 SPIKEGAAEGATQ
-422 ITQNFADIALNNADI
+422 VTQNFADIVLNDAEI
-437 NLLDNVG
+437 NLLDNVD
-444 EAAVQGA
+444 EAGVQGA
-451 IIGNGFAVGQA
+451 IIGNGFAVAQSA
-462 AAMGRAKMMHTI
+462 ALGRAKIMHTI
-474 ASKGEKQNIQNGL
+474 ASKEEKQNIQNGL
-487 SQIDGLAKELD
+487 TQVDGLAKELD
-498 NPEITKERKDEIKN
+498 NPNITKERKDEIKE
-512 EINSIIKDL
+512 EINSIIRDL

-528 ADRFLKLSIDEKKEV
+528 ADRFLKLSLDEKREV

-554 RKWTNIAADSQL
+554 RKWTNIAADSGL
-566 SESTKETMRTR
+566 SESSKETMRTQ
-577 LFEEFNSLQNNKR
+577 LFSDFNSLQDEKR
-590 SIIESADKRYKALT
+590 AIIESADRRYKALT

-616 NKRLADV
+616 NKQLADV
-623 YLRKVRQHQKIDKN
+623 YLRKVRQHQKADKN
-637 NWLKSPIIG
+637 NWLKKEMVG
-646 VSETDLKTLANFV
+646 VSESDLNTLQEFV
-659 SQKDQD
+659 EQEEQD
-665 AIQLEDGSIVNKED
+665 GIQLEDGSIVNKEE

-684 ENSEGRDGL
+684 ENEEGRDGF

-707 ARYGNSAAAIHEYMH
+707 SRYSNSAASIHEYMH
-722 GALEA
+722 GALQA
-727 SGMEESDFNKIKN
+727 AGMEESDFNKIKN
-740 DLIELIENQAN
+740 DLIELIENQAD
-751 GKITKKQSED
+751 GKLTKKQSED
-761 IINRINQYSVEEGQD
+761 IISRINQYTVEEGQD

-790 VISEKDKNLFSRIRD
+790 IISEKDKSLFSRVRD

-818 TANEFNMSTAEDA
+818 TANEFNISTAEDA
-831 FDFVKNFNRKILKK
+831 FDFVQNFNRKILKR
-845 SGDVKITKGQALPE
+845 SGDIKIASGQALPE
-859 EKDKKPVRPSKLQP
+859 EKDQEPVRPSKLQP

-949 LVTQEYNPELQ
+949 LVTREYNPELQ

-1000 AKGITADEVEI
+1000 AKGITADEVEV

-1051 LTQAK
+1051 LTQSK

-1130 FPSKQEVVDYF
+1130 FPSKQEVIDYF
-1141 QGKDLD
+1141 QGKDLN

-1174 QFVKEDPKAAEDFK
+1174 QFIKEDPKAAKDFE

-1230 KTEEQINN
+1230 KTKSQIDD
-1238 AILDIK
+1238 AILNIK
-1244 NKLLPLMP
+1244 NRLLPLMP
-1252 RKFWFGPA
+1252 KEFWFGPA
-1260 GGSAFTGSSKI
+1260 GGSAFTSSSKI

-1285 VGEIKKLSDLPDSSF
+1285 VEEIKKLSNLPDSSF
-1300 GAEIEGVDFKVSSY
+1300 GAEIKGVDFKVSSY

-1333 DEFNTKVSK
+1333 NEFNTKVSK
-1342 IHEAFWNTV
+1342 IHEAFWNKV

-1388 YSTNPKG
+1388 YSTNPEG

-1408 YLYLMDAALSDANF
+1408 YLYLMDAALSGANF
-1422 NAAYKAVIDNYKL
+1422 NAAYKAVMDNYKL

-1459 DLTKNFWWERYFNPE
+1459 DLTKNFWWERYFNSQ
-1474 VASIDGGIPTESL
+1474 VAAIDGGIPTESL

-1492 KTATEELN
+1492 KTATQEL
-1500 VLPTGV
+1500 
-1506 YIAKANLKNLSN
+1506 K
-1518 INKTRVLASKSDKP
+1518 INSSGQSKVLASK
-1532 VKKIRIFDFDDTL
+1532 T
-1545 ARSNSQVLYTLPNGT
+1545 
-1560 KGKLNAT
+1560 
-1567 EYAKKDEELKEQG
+1567 
-1580 AEFDFSEFSKVID
+1580 
-1593 GKKGPLFNVAKKI
+1593 
-1606 ADAKGNEDLFI
+1606 
-1617 LTARP
+1617 
-1622 ADAAGPIQE
+1622 
-1631 FLKLAGLNFKKD
+1631 
-1643 NIVGLGDGAPQAK
+1643 
-1656 ANWVLSK
+1656 
-1663 TAEGYNDFYFADDA
+1663 
-1677 VKNVKAVKDILDT
+1677 LDT
-1690 VDVKSRAQRVLASK
+1690 
-1704 NLDKDFNDLLERVK
+1704 DFNKMLERVK
-1718 GVKSEA
+1718 GVKADA

-1734 GNKNKKFKFFI
+1734 GNKNKKFRFFI
-1745 PYSAEDYIGLIYPT
+1745 PYSAEDYVGLIYPT
-1759 LGKGTEGDK
+1759 LGKGKEGDM
-1768 NLEWYKKNIINPYA
+1768 NLQWYKDNIITPYA
-1782 RGIRDF
+1782 RGIRNF
-1788 ETAKQAAMNQ
+1788 ESAKQLAMNQ
-1798 WAELKKRIKKTPA
+1798 WAELKKQIKKTPA

-1821 SNEEAIRVY
+1821 SNEEAVRVY

-1841 LAKKDVEELVKHV
+1841 LAKKDVDELVKHV
-1854 ESNQDLLNF
+1854 ESNQELLDF
-1863 ANQVNDIVGESG
+1863 ANQVNDIVGPKG
-1875 YPSPQGDWLA
+1875 YPNPQGDWLA
-1885 GTITTDLVNHVNTVS
+1885 GTITTDLVNYVNTVS
-1900 RAEYLKEWQ
+1900 RAEYLQEWQ
-1909 ENVDIV
+1909 ENVDVV
-1915 YSKDNMNKLKAIYGE
+1915 YSKDNMNKLKAIYGA

-1991 FADNNPIKAAA
+1991 FADNNPIKAAE
-2002 AFTNQKQFWS
+2002 AFANQKQFWA

-2043 STAENKIRAGLSAI
+2043 ATAENKIRAGLAAI

-2062 LPTQIADSFAISIG
+2062 LPTQMADSFAISIG

-2128 PLGRVVLAFAN
+2128 PLGRIILAFAN

-2162 KANMSKLLYYGAV
+2162 KTNMSKLLYYGAV

-2191 FSDDDE
+2191 FSDDDD
-2197 EEEKNRYFRAGNSI
+2197 EKEQDKYFRAGNSI

-2225 IATLKN
+2225 VATLKN

-2253 LTTISPPVNSKLRKL
+2253 LTSISPPINSKLRKL

-2277 KQSKEKMRTEGF
+2277 KQSKEKMRTEGV
-2289 SLDNPAFEATGQIIS
+2289 SLDNPAFEATGQVIS

-2313 AVRKMNNLKTA
+2313 AVRKMSNLKTA

-2344 DVGIKNSK
+2344 DVGIKDAVK
-2352 SSNEE
+2352 ETG
-2357 LIEKLKTISKIRKIR
+2357 KPVF
-2372 NKRKKSKKSSP
+2372 KRKKRKKRKPRRSSSGTIESG
-2383 VKKLEDGVLG
+2383 KRSSTSTIANKLENGVLG

-2403 KEGLSPAKKKEVIAH
+2403 KPGLSSAKRKEVMAH
-2418 EKKHIADMKSGKLNY
+2418 EKRHLADMKSGRLDY
-2433 DDQNVYWNGKPY
+2433 DHQNVYWEGKSY
-2445 PRLQGKKIVYN
+2445 PRLQGKKIMYN

-2471 SANNTKS
+2471 SANNVKV

>member
-1 MFELNGKQF
+1 MFELNGKQY
-10 TLEQVKEAAEASN
+10 TLEQIEQAAKESN
-23 MTVEQYIAKAGLNEV
+23 LSVEEYIQKAGLTEV
-38 GKAKPVAATTA
+38 GKQKPATQAATVGGT
-49 TAPGQNLGS
+49 TNTGS
-58 QFGNGS
+58 QSESGS
-64 LAQSGTSGST
+64 SVQSGTSGST
-74 LDLDQVADLSEQEV
+74 LNLDQVANLSEREV
-88 YEIINELNK
+88 YETINELNK

-102 TYDDFVSEKQK
+102 SYEDFVTRNQQSKK
-113 NKKDAF
+113 NNFDQGKYKKA
-119 SKGKFKKEEE
+119 EE
-129 AEYLEYKQTGELKE
+129 AEYLNYKNTGKLGE
-143 DPGLASEYY
+143 DPNLVNEYY

-169 KKAAVKEYL
+169 KRAAVKEFL

-196 QVDQIA
+196 QIDQIG
-202 NLLAGTGVDIA
+202 NVLAGTGVDIA
-213 LGGSYLADMLAKP
+213 LGTSYLADMMAAP
-226 PEEGEDAFQSEVTKS
+226 PKEGEEAFQSEVTKS
-241 LIEKRQKIEKER
+241 LLEKRQKIEKER
-253 QEKLPKPIPL
+253 QEKLPKPIAL

-269 DGLSTYIADAW
+269 DGLSTYLADAW

-320 EYIPELQK
+320 EYLPELQK
-328 ALEIEKDPVK
+328 ALELEKDPAK
-338 KEQIEKDINRYNDI
+338 KALIEKDIDRYNDI
-352 LTTSNLTKLATA
+352 LSTSNLTKLATA

-371 MLFEK
+371 MVFER
-376 LSTIPMANELAKAA
+376 LSTIPLANELAKAA

-396 DKIGKEVAKKLLL
+396 DKIGKEIGKKLLL
-409 SPIKESAAEGATQ
+409 SPIKEGAAEGATQ
-422 ITQNFADIALNNADI
+422 VTQNFADIVLNDAEI
-437 NLLDNVG
+437 NLLDNVD
-444 EAAVQGA
+444 EAGVQGA
-451 IIGNGFAVGQA
+451 IIGNGFAVAQSA
-462 AAMGRAKMMHTI
+462 ALGRAKVMHTI
-474 ASKGEKQNIQNGL
+474 ASKEEKQNIQNGL
-487 SQIDGLAKELD
+487 TQVDGLAKELD
-498 NPEITKERKDEIKN
+498 NPNITKERKDEIKE
-512 EINSIIKDL
+512 EINSIIRDL

-528 ADRFLKLSIDEKKEV
+528 ADRFLKLSLDEKREV

-554 RKWTNIAADSQL
+554 RKWTNIAADSGL
-566 SESTKETMRTR
+566 SESSKETMRKQ
-577 LFEEFNSLQNNKR
+577 LFSDFDSLQNEKR

-616 NKRLADV
+616 NQQLADV
-623 YLRKVRQHQKIDKN
+623 YLRKVRQHQKTDKN
-637 NWLKSPIIG
+637 NWLKKEMVG
-646 VSETDLKTLANFV
+646 VSESDLRTLQKFV
-659 SQKDQD
+659 EQEEQD
-665 AIQLEDGSIVNKED
+665 GIQLEDGSIVNKEE

-684 ENSEGRDGL
+684 ENEKGRDGF
-693 FDPNSKLGVVFTDR
+693 FDPNSKLGVVFTNR
-707 ARYGNSAAAIHEYMH
+707 ARYSNSAASIHEYMH
-722 GALEA
+722 GALQA
-727 SGMEESDFNKIKN
+727 SGMQESDFNKIKN
-740 DLIELIENQAN
+740 DLIELIENQAD
-751 GKITKKQSED
+751 GKLTKKQSED
-761 IINRINQYSVEEGQD
+761 IINRINQYTVEEGQD

-790 VISEKDKNLFSRIRD
+790 IISEKDKSLFSRIRD
-805 GVKSMLSREVGVE
+805 GVKSMLSKEVGVE
-818 TANEFNMSTAEDA
+818 TANEFNISTAEDA
-831 FDFVKNFNRKILKK
+831 FDFVQNFNRKILKK
-845 SGDVKITKGQALPE
+845 SGDVKIASGQVLPE
-859 EKDKKPVRPSKLQP
+859 EKDQEPIRPSKLQP

-949 LVTQEYNPELQ
+949 LVTREYNPELQ

-1000 AKGITADEVEI
+1000 AKGITADEVEV

-1051 LTQAK
+1051 LTQSK

-1095 DKNWKEVTA
+1095 DKNWKEVTT

-1130 FPSKQEVVDYF
+1130 FPSKQEVIDYF
-1141 QGKDLD
+1141 QGKDLN

-1174 QFVKEDPKAAEDFK
+1174 QFIKEDPKAAEDFK
-1188 AKTGILFSKQ
+1188 AKTGILFSKP
-1198 LLNIVDKPL
+1198 LLRVINNPKFDLELGGRSKINSLLKAKGLANTVDLKDKIKTEKGRKEIINTFKEVMKLGPKEMWFGKNGTGAPAFTKSNADYGVSMSKDKNGNYKDPRGAESFNALKEELIKIRDDANTVYGDPIPGIVD
-1207 FELEQKGVD
+1207 
-1216 QLLNSYD
+1216 Y
-1223 LNSTAKY
+1223 T
-1230 KTEEQINN
+1230 
-1238 AILDIK
+1238 
-1244 NKLLPLMP
+1244 
-1252 RKFWFGPA
+1252 
-1260 GGSAFTGSSKI
+1260 
-1271 IGVKTSSDPLWAYF
+1271 
-1285 VGEIKKLSDLPDSSF
+1285 
-1300 GAEIEGVDFKVSSY
+1300 VSSY
-1314 KTLFKDEATIKKN
+1314 STIFKDPETIEKN
-1327 IINGSI
+1327 KQNGSI
-1333 DEFNTKVSK
+1333 DLWNKK
-1342 IHEAFWNTV
+1342 NALIHKTLWERINQSILENKNNAP
-1351 NEAITNDKSIA
+1351 AIAT
-1362 PIIGSYL
+1362 YL
-1369 KIVGNDTKHWH
+1369 KLVANDTKHWH
-1380 KLGAQFVG
+1380 RLGAEFVA
-1388 YSTNPKG
+1388 YSNNPVG
-1395 RYEYEH
+1395 IGSTLYEYEH
-1401 AMPATAA
+1401 AMPATSA
-1408 YLYLMDAALSDANF
+1408 YLYLLDTAIDGNNFKPAYDA
-1422 NAAYKAVIDNYKL
+1422 VMDNYKL
-1435 IALDKAMD
+1435 IALDKAENA
-1443 KKLTAVG
+1443 KLGKAKLGT
-1450 LQRKMPKGW
+1450 RMPDGW
-1459 DLTKNFWWERYFNPE
+1459 DLTKNFWWERYFNPQ
-1474 VASIDGGIPTESL
+1474 VAAFDGGIPTGSIL
-1487 IFLNG
+1487 FLNG
-1492 KTATEELN
+1492 KTATQEL
-1500 VLPTGV
+1500 
-1506 YIAKANLKNLSN
+1506 
-1518 INKTRVLASKSDKP
+1518 KTNSSGQSKVLASK
-1532 VKKIRIFDFDDTL
+1532 T
-1545 ARSNSQVLYTLPNGT
+1545 
-1560 KGKLNAT
+1560 
-1567 EYAKKDEELKEQG
+1567 
-1580 AEFDFSEFSKVID
+1580 
-1593 GKKGPLFNVAKKI
+1593 
-1606 ADAKGNEDLFI
+1606 
-1617 LTARP
+1617 
-1622 ADAAGPIQE
+1622 
-1631 FLKLAGLNFKKD
+1631 
-1643 NIVGLGDGAPQAK
+1643 
-1656 ANWVLSK
+1656 
-1663 TAEGYNDFYFADDA
+1663 
-1677 VKNVKAVKDILDT
+1677 LDT
-1690 VDVKSRAQRVLASK
+1690 
-1704 NLDKDFNDLLERVK
+1704 DFNKMLERVK
-1718 GVKSEA
+1718 GVKADA

-1734 GNKNKKFKFFI
+1734 GNKNKKFRFFI
-1745 PYSAEDYIGLIYPT
+1745 PYSAEDYVGLIYPT
-1759 LGKGTEGDK
+1759 LGKGKEGDM
-1768 NLEWYKKNIINPYA
+1768 NLQWYKDNIITPYA
-1782 RGIRDF
+1782 RGIRNF
-1788 ETAKQAAMNQ
+1788 ESAKQLAMNQ
-1798 WAELKKRIKKTPA
+1798 WAELKKQIKKTPA

-1821 SNEEAIRVY
+1821 SNEEAVRVY

-1841 LAKKDVEELVKHV
+1841 LAKKDVDELVKHV
-1854 ESNQDLLNF
+1854 ESNQELLDF
-1863 ANQVNDIVGESG
+1863 ANQVNDIVGPKG

-1885 GTITTDLVNHVNTVS
+1885 GTITTDLVNYVNTVS
-1900 RAEYLKEWQ
+1900 RGEYLQEWQ
-1909 ENVDIV
+1909 ENVDVV
-1915 YSKDNMNKLKAIYGE
+1915 YSKDNMNKLKAIYGA

-1991 FADNNPIKAAA
+1991 FADNNPIKAAE
-2002 AFTNQKQFWS
+2002 AFANQKQFWA

-2043 STAENKIRAGLSAI
+2043 ATAENKIRAGLAAI

-2062 LPTQIADSFAISIG
+2062 LPTQMADSFAISIG

-2082 NRINTYLKDGMTE
+2082 NRINSYLKDGMTE

-2128 PLGRVVLAFAN
+2128 PLGRIVLAFAN

-2162 KANMSKLLYYGAV
+2162 KTNMSKLLYYGAV

-2191 FSDDDE
+2191 FSDDDD
-2197 EEEKNRYFRAGNSI
+2197 EKEQDKYFRAGNSI

-2225 IATLKN
+2225 VATLKN

-2253 LTTISPPVNSKLRKL
+2253 LTSISPPINSKLRKL

-2277 KQSKEKMRTEGF
+2277 KQSKEKMRTEGV
-2289 SLDNPAFEATGQIIS
+2289 SLDNPAFEATGQVIS

-2313 AVRKMNNLKTA
+2313 AVRKMSNLKTA

-2344 DVGIKNSK
+2344 DVGIKNAVK
-2352 SSNEE
+2352 ETG
-2357 LIEKLKTISKIRKIR
+2357 KPVFKKK
-2372 NKRKKSKKSSP
+2372 KRKKRKPRRSSSSTISTG
-2383 VKKLEDGVLG
+2383 KRSSSSTIANKLEDGVLG

-2403 KEGLSPAKKKEVIAH
+2403 KPGLSPAKKKEVMAH
-2418 EKKHIADMKSGKLNY
+2418 EKRHLADMKSGRLDY
-2433 DDQNVYWNGKPY
+2433 DNQNVYWEGKSY
-2445 PRLQGKKIVYN
+2445 PRLQGKKIMYN

-2471 SANNTKS
+2471 SANNVKV

>member
-10 TLEQVKEAAEASN
+10 TLEQIKEAAEASK
-23 MTVEQYIAKAGLNEV
+23 MTVEQYIASAGINEV
-38 GKAKPVAATTA
+38 GKTEPVVEQTA
-49 TAPGQNLGS
+49 TATGQNLGS
-58 QFGNGS
+58 PSINGS
-64 LAQSGTSGST
+64 SEQSATSAST
-74 LDLDQVADLSEQEV
+74 LNLDQVADLSEKEV
-88 YEIINELNK
+88 YETINELNK
-97 SKYNQ
+97 AKYNQ
-102 TYDDFVSEKQK
+102 TYDDFVFQKQK
-113 NKKDAF
+113 SKKDSF

-129 AEYLEYKQTGELKE
+129 NEYLEYKNTGELAD
-143 DPGLASEYY
+143 DPQLANEYY

-213 LGGSYLADMLAKP
+213 LGGSYLADMLAKA
-226 PEEGEDAFQSEVTKS
+226 PEEGEEAFQSEVTKS
-241 LIEKRQKIEKER
+241 LIQKRQKIEKER
-253 QEKLPKPIPL
+253 QEKLPKPIAL

-269 DGLSTYIADAW
+269 DGLGTYIADAW

-338 KEQIEKDINRYNDI
+338 IEQIEKDINRYNDI

-371 MLFEK
+371 ILFEK

-390 KLANPV
+390 KLANPI
-396 DKIGKEVAKKLLL
+396 DKIGKEIGKKLLL

-422 ITQNFADIALNNADI
+422 ITQNFADIALNNSDI

-451 IIGNGFAVGQA
+451 IIGNGFAVAQS

-474 ASKGEKQNIQNGL
+474 ASKEEKQNIQNGL

-498 NPEITKERKDEIKN
+498 NPEITKERKDEIKD
-512 EINSIIKDL
+512 EINSIIKDF
-521 SANEDLI
+521 SRNEDLI

-543 FELQRKSEEIN
+543 FELERKSEEIN
-554 RKWTNIAADSQL
+554 RKWTSIASDSQL
-566 SESTKETMRTR
+566 SESAKETMRTR
-577 LFEEFNSLQNNKR
+577 MFDEFNSLQNKKR

-604 KIEGLSEGDQIR
+604 SIEGLSEGDQIR
-616 NKRLADV
+616 NKQLADV

-637 NWLKSPIIG
+637 NWLKSPIVG

-684 ENSEGRDGL
+684 ENNEGRDGL

-707 ARYGNSAAAIHEYMH
+707 ARNGNSAAAIHEYMH

-727 SGMEESDFNKIKN
+727 SGMKESDFAKIKSN
-740 DLIELIENQAN
+740 LIELVKNQAD

-761 IINRINQYSVEEGQD
+761 IINRINQYTAEEGQD

-790 VISEKDKNLFSRIRD
+790 IISEKDKNLFSRIRD
-805 GVKSMLSREVGVE
+805 GIKSMLFSEVGIE
-818 TANEFNMSTAEDA
+818 TANEFQMSTAEEA
-831 FDFVKNFNRKILKK
+831 FDFVQNFNRKVLKK
-845 SGDVKITKGQALPE
+845 SGDIKIAKGQTLPD
-859 EKDKKPVRPSKLQP
+859 EKEQKPIQPSKLQP

-935 RDDYK
+935 RDNYK

-966 SNRLNLRANRVATDL
+966 SNRLNLRANRIASDL

-1000 AKGITADEVEI
+1000 AKGITADEVEV

-1065 NDVLSQQL
+1065 NDVLNQQL

-1095 DKNWKEVTA
+1095 NKNWKEVTA

-1130 FPSKQEVVDYF
+1130 FPSKQEVIDYF

-1174 QFVKEDPKAAEDFK
+1174 QFIKEDPKAAKDFE

-1230 KTEEQINN
+1230 KTKSQIDD

-1244 NKLLPLMP
+1244 NRLLPLMP
-1252 RKFWFGPA
+1252 KEFWFGPA
-1260 GGSAFTGSSKI
+1260 GGSAFTSSSKI

-1285 VGEIKKLSDLPDSSF
+1285 VKEIKKLSNLPDSSF
-1300 GAEIEGVDFKVSSY
+1300 GAEIKGVDFKVSSY

-1333 DEFNTKVSK
+1333 NEFNTKVSK
-1342 IHEAFWNTV
+1342 IHEAFWNKV

-1388 YSTNPKG
+1388 YSTNPEG

-1408 YLYLMDAALSDANF
+1408 YLYLMDAALSGANF
-1422 NAAYKAVIDNYKL
+1422 NAAYKAVMDNYKL

-1459 DLTKNFWWERYFNPE
+1459 DLTKNFWWERYFNPQ
-1474 VASIDGGIPTESL
+1474 VAAIDGGIPTESL

-1492 KTATEELN
+1492 KTATQEL
-1500 VLPTGV
+1500 
-1506 YIAKANLKNLSN
+1506 
-1518 INKTRVLASKSDKP
+1518 KTNSSGQSKVLASK
-1532 VKKIRIFDFDDTL
+1532 T
-1545 ARSNSQVLYTLPNGT
+1545 
-1560 KGKLNAT
+1560 
-1567 EYAKKDEELKEQG
+1567 
-1580 AEFDFSEFSKVID
+1580 
-1593 GKKGPLFNVAKKI
+1593 
-1606 ADAKGNEDLFI
+1606 
-1617 LTARP
+1617 
-1622 ADAAGPIQE
+1622 
-1631 FLKLAGLNFKKD
+1631 
-1643 NIVGLGDGAPQAK
+1643 
-1656 ANWVLSK
+1656 
-1663 TAEGYNDFYFADDA
+1663 
-1677 VKNVKAVKDILDT
+1677 LDT
-1690 VDVKSRAQRVLASK
+1690 
-1704 NLDKDFNDLLERVK
+1704 DFNKMLERVK
-1718 GVKSEA
+1718 GVKADA

-1734 GNKNKKFKFFI
+1734 GAKKGKFKFFI
-1745 PYSAEDYIGLIYPT
+1745 PYSAEDFVGLIYPT
-1759 LGKGTEGDK
+1759 LGKGAEGDK
-1768 NLEWYKKNIINPYA
+1768 NMQWYKDNILNPYA
-1782 RGIRDF
+1782 TGYKNF
-1788 ETAKQAAMNQ
+1788 EAAKQLAMQQ
-1798 WAELKKRIKKTPA
+1798 WADLKKQIKKTPA

-1821 SNEEAIRVY
+1821 SNEEAVRVY
-1830 LWNQKNVVPDT
+1830 LWDQQNTVPDT
-1841 LAKKDVEELVKHV
+1841 LAKKDVSELVKHV
-1854 ESNQDLLNF
+1854 ESTPELLDF
-1863 ANQVNDIVGESG
+1863 ATQVNNIVGTG
-1875 YPSPQGDWLA
+1875 KYPSPQGDWLA
-1885 GTITTDLVNHVNTVS
+1885 GTITTDLVNYTNTVS
-1900 RAEYLKEWQ
+1900 RKEYLQEWQ
-1909 ENVDIV
+1909 DNVDVV
-1915 YSKDNMNKLKAIYGE
+1915 YSKDNLNKLKALYGNA
-1930 SYTEALQDMLYR
+1930 YVEALQDMLYR
-1942 MKTGRNRPSGANK
+1942 MKTGRNRPSGSNK
-1955 LTNQFMNWVNDSV
+1955 LTNQFMNWINDSV

-1991 FADNNPIKAAA
+1991 WSDNNPVKAAA
-2002 AFTNQKQFWS
+2002 AFANQKQFWN
-2012 DFSELFNSDFLKQRR
+2012 DFAEIFNSDFLKQRR

-2035 ADEIAKMA
+2035 ADEIARMA
-2043 STAENKIRAGLSAI
+2043 STADNKVRAALAAI

-2062 LPTQIADSFAISIG
+2062 LPTQMADSFAISIG
-2076 GASFYR
+2076 GTSFYR
-2082 NRINTYLKDGMTE
+2082 NRINTYLKEGLSE
-2095 AEAKE
+2095 KEAKE
-2100 QAFLDFQEITEESQQ
+2100 KAFLDFKEITEESQQ

-2128 PLGRVVLAFAN
+2128 PLGRVILAFAN
-2139 TPMQYAR
+2139 TPMQYGR
-2146 LTKKAALDLV
+2146 LMKKATLDLV

-2162 KANMSKLLYYGAV
+2162 KTNMSKILYYGAV
-2175 QNIIFTY
+2175 QNLIFTF
-2182 LQQAMFAMM
+2182 LQQAMFAML
-2191 FSDDDE
+2191 FSDDDDE
-2197 EEEKNRYFRAGNSI
+2197 QEKDRYFRMGNSI

-2217 GIGVGGAA
+2217 GVGVGGAVV
-2225 IATLKN
+2225 ATAKN
-2231 LVMKTIDE
+2231 LVMKTIEE
-2239 YKSGRPDYTDVAIE
+2239 YKSGRPDYTDVALE
-2253 LTTISPPVNSKLRKL
+2253 LTTLSPPINSKLRKL
-2268 NSAGRAFTY
+2268 QSAGRSFTY
-2277 KQSKEKMRTEGF
+2277 KQTREEMREKGIAI
-2289 SLDNPAFEATGQIIS
+2289 DNPAAEAGGKIIS
-2304 ALANVPADR
+2304 ALTNVPADR
-2313 AVRKMNNLKTA
+2313 AIRKMNNLKTA
-2324 FDPEL
+2324 TDQDL

-2344 DVGIKNSK
+2344 DVGIKNPK
-2352 SSNEE
+2352 DSNKE
-2357 LIEKLKTISKIRKIR
+2357 LIKKLKTISKIRKLR
-2372 NKRKKSKKSSP
+2372 DKKRKSKKNSP
-2383 VKKLEDGVLG
+2383 VKKLEEGVLG

-2403 KEGLSPAKKKEVIAH
+2403 KEGLSPAKRKEVIAH

-2471 SANNTKS
+2471 SANKVKK

>member
-10 TLEQVKEAAEASN
+10 TLEQIKEAAEASK
-23 MTVEQYIAKAGLNEV
+23 MTVEQYIASAGINEV
-38 GKAKPVAATTA
+38 GKTEPVVEQTA
-49 TAPGQNLGS
+49 TATGQNLGS
-58 QFGNGS
+58 PSINGS
-64 LAQSGTSGST
+64 SEQSATSAST
-74 LDLDQVADLSEQEV
+74 LNLDQVADLSEKEV
-88 YEIINELNK
+88 YETINELNK
-97 SKYNQ
+97 AKYNQ
-102 TYDDFVSEKQK
+102 TYDDFVFQKQK
-113 NKKDAF
+113 SKKDSF

-129 AEYLEYKQTGELKE
+129 NEYLEYKNTGELAE
-143 DPGLASEYY
+143 DPQLANEYY

-158 ERVFMENLPFE
+158 ERVFMEDLPFE

-213 LGGSYLADMLAKP
+213 LGGSYLADMLAKA
-226 PEEGEDAFQSEVTKS
+226 PEEGEEAFQSEVTKS
-241 LIEKRQKIEKER
+241 LIQKRQKIEKER
-253 QEKLPKPIPL
+253 QEKLPKPIAL

-269 DGLSTYIADAW
+269 DGLGTYIADAW

-338 KEQIEKDINRYNDI
+338 IEQIEKDINRYNDI

-371 MLFEK
+371 ILFEK

-390 KLANPV
+390 KLANPI
-396 DKIGKEVAKKLLL
+396 DKIGKEIGKKLLL

-422 ITQNFADIALNNADI
+422 ITQNFADIVLNNSDI
-437 NLLDNVG
+437 NLLDNAG

-451 IIGNGFAVGQA
+451 IIGNGFAVAQS

-474 ASKGEKQNIQNGL
+474 ASKEEKQNIQNGL

-498 NPEITKERKDEIKN
+498 NPEITKERKGEIKD
-512 EINSIIKDL
+512 EINSIIKDF
-521 SANEDLI
+521 SRNEDLI

-543 FELQRKSEEIN
+543 FELERKSEEVN
-554 RKWTNIAADSQL
+554 RKWTSIASDSQL
-566 SESTKETMRTR
+566 SESAKETMRTR
-577 LFEEFNSLQNNKR
+577 MFDEFNSLQSEKR

-604 KIEGLSEGDQIR
+604 SIEGLSEGDQIR
-616 NKRLADV
+616 NKQLADV

-637 NWLKSPIIG
+637 NWLKSPIVG

-684 ENSEGRDGL
+684 ENNEGRDGL

-707 ARYGNSAAAIHEYMH
+707 ARIGNSAAAIHEYMH

-727 SGMEESDFNKIKN
+727 SGMKESDFAKIKSN
-740 DLIELIENQAN
+740 LIELVKNQAD

-761 IINRINQYSVEEGQD
+761 IINRINQYTAEEGQD

-790 VISEKDKNLFSRIRD
+790 IISEKDKNLFSRIRD
-805 GVKSMLSREVGVE
+805 GIKSMLSSEVGIE
-818 TANEFNMSTAEDA
+818 TANEFQMSTAEEA
-831 FDFVKNFNRKILKK
+831 FDFVQNFNRKVLKK
-845 SGDVKITKGQALPE
+845 SGDIKIAKGQALPD
-859 EKDKKPVRPSKLQP
+859 EKEQKPIQPSKLQP

-935 RDDYK
+935 RDNYK

-966 SNRLNLRANRVATDL
+966 SNRLNLRANRIASDL

-1000 AKGITADEVEI
+1000 AKGITADEVEV

-1065 NDVLSQQL
+1065 NDVLTQQL

-1095 DKNWKEVTA
+1095 NKNWKEVTA

-1130 FPSKQEVVDYF
+1130 FPSKQEVIDYF

-1174 QFVKEDPKAAEDFK
+1174 QFIKEDPKAAEDFK
-1188 AKTGILFSKQ
+1188 ARTGILFSKP
-1198 LLNIVDKPL
+1198 LLRVINNPKFDLELGGRSKINSLLKAKGLANTVDLKDKIKTEKGRKEIINTFKEVMKLGPKEMWFGKNGTGAPAFTKSNADYGVSMSKNKNGNYKDPRGAESFNALKEELIKIRDDANTVYGDPIPGIVD
-1207 FELEQKGVD
+1207 
-1216 QLLNSYD
+1216 Y
-1223 LNSTAKY
+1223 T
-1230 KTEEQINN
+1230 
-1238 AILDIK
+1238 
-1244 NKLLPLMP
+1244 
-1252 RKFWFGPA
+1252 
-1260 GGSAFTGSSKI
+1260 
-1271 IGVKTSSDPLWAYF
+1271 
-1285 VGEIKKLSDLPDSSF
+1285 
-1300 GAEIEGVDFKVSSY
+1300 VSSY
-1314 KTLFKDEATIKKN
+1314 STIFKNPETIEKN
-1327 IINGSI
+1327 KQNGSI
-1333 DEFNTKVSK
+1333 DLWNKK
-1342 IHEAFWNTV
+1342 NALIHKTLWERINQSILENKNNAP
-1351 NEAITNDKSIA
+1351 AIAT
-1362 PIIGSYL
+1362 YL
-1369 KIVGNDTKHWH
+1369 KLVANDTKHWH
-1380 KLGAQFVG
+1380 RLGAEFVA
-1388 YSTNPKG
+1388 YSNNPAG
-1395 RYEYEH
+1395 IGSTLYEYEH
-1401 AMPATAA
+1401 AMPATSA
-1408 YLYLMDAALSDANF
+1408 YLYLLDTAIDGNNF
-1422 NAAYKAVIDNYKL
+1422 KPAYEAVMNNYKL
-1435 IALDKAMD
+1435 IALDKTENA
-1443 KKLTAVG
+1443 KLGKAKLGT
-1450 LQRKMPKGW
+1450 RMPDGW
-1459 DLTKNFWWERYFNPE
+1459 DLTRNFWWERYFNPQ
-1474 VASIDGGIPTESL
+1474 VAAFDGGIPTGSIL
-1487 IFLNG
+1487 FLNG
-1492 KTATEELN
+1492 KTATKEL
-1500 VLPTGV
+1500 
-1506 YIAKANLKNLSN
+1506 
-1518 INKTRVLASKSDKP
+1518 KTNSSGQSKVLASK
-1532 VKKIRIFDFDDTL
+1532 TL
-1545 ARSNSQVLYTLPNGT
+1545 
-1560 KGKLNAT
+1560 
-1567 EYAKKDEELKEQG
+1567 D
-1580 AEFDFSEFSKVID
+1580 
-1593 GKKGPLFNVAKKI
+1593 
-1606 ADAKGNEDLFI
+1606 
-1617 LTARP
+1617 
-1622 ADAAGPIQE
+1622 
-1631 FLKLAGLNFKKD
+1631 
-1643 NIVGLGDGAPQAK
+1643 
-1656 ANWVLSK
+1656 
-1663 TAEGYNDFYFADDA
+1663 NDFN
-1677 VKNVKAVKDILDT
+1677 KM
-1690 VDVKSRAQRVLASK
+1690 
-1704 NLDKDFNDLLERVK
+1704 LERVK
-1718 GVKSEA
+1718 GVKADA

-1734 GNKNKKFKFFI
+1734 GAKKGKFKFFI
-1745 PYSAEDYIGLIYPT
+1745 PYSAEDFVGLIYPT
-1759 LGKGTEGDK
+1759 LGKGAEGDK
-1768 NLEWYKKNIINPYA
+1768 NMQWYKDNILNPYA
-1782 RGIRDF
+1782 TGYRNF
-1788 ETAKQAAMNQ
+1788 EAAKQLAMQQ
-1798 WAELKKRIKKTPA
+1798 WADLKKQIKKTPA

-1821 SNEEAIRVY
+1821 SNEEAVRVY
-1830 LWNQKNVVPDT
+1830 LWDQQNTMPDT
-1841 LAKKDVEELVKHV
+1841 LAKKDVSELVKHV
-1854 ESNQDLLNF
+1854 ESTPELLDF
-1863 ANQVNDIVGESG
+1863 ATQVNNIVGTG
-1875 YPSPQGDWLA
+1875 KYPSPQGDWLA
-1885 GTITTDLVNHVNTVS
+1885 GTITTDLVNYTNTVS
-1900 RAEYLKEWQ
+1900 RKEYLQEWQ
-1909 ENVDIV
+1909 DNVDVV
-1915 YSKDNMNKLKAIYGE
+1915 YSKDNLNKLKALYGNA
-1930 SYTEALQDMLYR
+1930 YVEALQDMLYR
-1942 MKTGRNRPSGANK
+1942 MKTGRNRPSGSNK
-1955 LTNQFMNWVNDSV
+1955 LTNQFMNWINDSV

-1991 FADNNPIKAAA
+1991 WSDNNPVKAAA
-2002 AFTNQKQFWS
+2002 AFANQKQFWN
-2012 DFSELFNSDFLKQRR
+2012 DFAEIFNSDFLKQRR

-2035 ADEIAKMA
+2035 ADEIARMA
-2043 STAENKIRAGLSAI
+2043 STADNKVRAALAAI

-2062 LPTQIADSFAISIG
+2062 LPTQMADSFAISIG
-2076 GASFYR
+2076 GTSFYR
-2082 NRINTYLKDGMTE
+2082 NRINTYLKEGLSE
-2095 AEAKE
+2095 KEAKE
-2100 QAFLDFQEITEESQQ
+2100 KAFLDFKEITEESQQ

-2128 PLGRVVLAFAN
+2128 PLGRVILAFAN
-2139 TPMQYAR
+2139 TPMQYGR
-2146 LTKKAALDLV
+2146 LMKKATLDLV

-2162 KANMSKLLYYGAV
+2162 KTNMSKILYYGVA
-2175 QNIIFTY
+2175 QNLIFTF
-2182 LQQAMFAMM
+2182 LQQAMFAML
-2191 FSDDDE
+2191 FSDDDDE
-2197 EEEKNRYFRAGNSI
+2197 QEKDRYFRMGNSI

-2217 GIGVGGAA
+2217 GVGVGGAVV
-2225 IATLKN
+2225 ATAKN
-2231 LVMKTIDE
+2231 LVMKTIEE
-2239 YKSGRPDYTDVAIE
+2239 YKSGRPDYTDVALE
-2253 LTTISPPVNSKLRKL
+2253 LTTLSPPINSKLRKL
-2268 NSAGRAFTY
+2268 QSAGRSFTY
-2277 KQSKEKMRTEGF
+2277 KQTREEMKEKGIAI
-2289 SLDNPAFEATGQIIS
+2289 DNPAAEAGGKIIS
-2304 ALANVPADR
+2304 ALTNVPADR
-2313 AVRKMNNLKTA
+2313 AIRKMNNLKTA
-2324 FDPEL
+2324 TDQDL

-2344 DVGIKNSK
+2344 DVGIKNPK
-2352 SSNEE
+2352 DSNKE
-2357 LIEKLKTISKIRKIR
+2357 LIKKLKTISKIRKLR
-2372 NKRKKSKKSSP
+2372 DKKRKSKKNSP
-2383 VKKLEDGVLG
+2383 VKKLEEGVLG

-2403 KEGLSPAKKKEVIAH
+2403 KEGLSPAKRKEVIAH

-2456 GVAYLEGHKKLPWEK
+2456 GIAYLEGHKKLPWEK
-2471 SANNTKS
+2471 SANKVKK